1 MPTIGVDKAA
11 LFKELGREYTTE
23 EFDELCFEFGIELD
37 EDTSQ
42 STKPEDLA
50 QPPQLKIE
58 IPANRYDMLC
68 FEGIAMNLKVFL
80 EQQKL
85 PKWTL
90 TAPKDGELQVLDIKQ
105 EVRLRVAK
113 PPIQKLMVLIPFRLL
128 KYGPFAP
135 VSYYGTLSSP
145 RNDTTPSLRSKT
157 SYTPI
162 LHANGHWYRS
172 EHTTWIVGVSSI
184 RVGLWLIVSSYQG
197 PLLIRSS
204 STGAD

>member
-11 LFKELGREYTTE
+11 LYKELGREYTTE

-85 PKWTL
+85 PKWAL

-105 EVRLRVAK
+105 EVDLC
-113 PPIQKLMVLIPFRLL
+113 
-128 KYGPFAP
+128 
-135 VSYYGTLSSP
+135 
-145 RNDTTPSLRSKT
+145 
-157 SYTPI
+157 
-162 LHANGHWYRS
+162 
-172 EHTTWIVGVSSI
+172 
-184 RVGLWLIVSSYQG
+184 
-197 PLLIRSS
+197 
-204 STGAD
+204 STIHGKDEGIC